1 MDLARLILGVDTRGL
16 RDGERDLNSF
26 SRTAANVAG
35 AVGAAFAA
43 IGFAQFGRQSL
54 QAAIDAQE
62 MGSAFEVVFGDM
74 ASSVRAWAEE
84 TGDALGRSTQEIM
97 RGALAFQELFGQ
109 ALQPAQAAELS
120 KQFAVLTQDLASF
133 KNLSNEVAQQK
144 LFSGLVGE
152 AEPLR
157 AVGVFLSEVAV
168 EAKAVELGLK
178 GVNNELTDQEKIVA
192 RAAII
197 QEQLAQASGDVERTS
212 GSAANQIKT
221 YNAAVEELQVAIG
234 QKLLPTLTPLITQ
247 AANIVTS
254 MAQMAQ
260 GFSLSTDGANRLW
273 NIVTTLGG
281 AWAAYRVTLLAANTA
296 MLVFNSSIAAVIGRV
311 GVLTTAKLLAARA
324 AGTLN
329 AALAANPFG
338 AVALGVGVLA
348 GAFISLANAQ
358 RQARAETDNLI
369 RSLDASIK
377 ARGADVASS
386 RAQADVERMRRENRL
401 AVIEAEQARL
411 KGPRGLGTGNRAM
424 ELEAEQLRWELVELE
439 GTVRLADR
447 TLADMAKTTG
457 EIKVPVAQAA
467 TAVGNLGG
475 SISTAGTAARTASD
489 DFQRL
494 YDRLFPYEASVRQ
507 LEADE
512 RLIRS
517 QKNLTEARKEEL
529 LAALEQERFRNRTDG
544 LGKAVVSEGLLNT
557 GPLVDMA
564 EDFRKTQEGLARD
577 AEIQTVRIARSF
589 AEMAQSVTSSLQG
602 LTNSIRSGD
611 ILGILGGVLDI
622 VLQLGGA
629 GVFGSGFA
637 NRVNAPRSFD
647 GGGFTGTGSRVGGL
661 DGKGGFLAMLHP
673 NETVIDHH
681 RGQRAP
687 ANDTGSVRVLVG
699 IDPRNGNVTAYTDG
713 RIAATAPAV
722 ANLGA
727 QQAQAQMTQRATR
740 RVRR

>member
-1 MDLARLILGVDTRGL
+1 
-16 RDGERDLNSF
+16 
-26 SRTAANVAG
+26 
-35 AVGAAFAA
+35 
-43 IGFAQFGRQSL
+43 
-54 QAAIDAQE
+54 
-62 MGSAFEVVFGDM
+62 
-74 ASSVRAWAEE
+74 
-84 TGDALGRSTQEIM
+84 
-97 RGALAFQELFGQ
+97 
-109 ALQPAQAAELS
+109 
-120 KQFAVLTQDLASF
+120 
-133 KNLSNEVAQQK
+133 
-144 LFSGLVGE
+144 
-152 AEPLR
+152 
-157 AVGVFLSEVAV
+157 
-168 EAKAVELGLK
+168 
-178 GVNNELTDQEKIVA
+178 
-192 RAAII
+192 
-197 QEQLAQASGDVERTS
+197 
-212 GSAANQIKT
+212 
-221 YNAAVEELQVAIG
+221 
-234 QKLLPTLTPLITQ
+234 
-247 AANIVTS
+247 
-254 MAQMAQ
+254 
-260 GFSLSTDGANRLW
+260 
-273 NIVTTLGG
+273 
-281 AWAAYRVTLLAANTA
+281 
-296 MLVFNSSIAAVIGRV
+296 VFNSSIAAVIGRV

-338 AVALGVGVLA
+338 AVALAVGVLA
-348 GAFISLANAQ
+348 GAFINLANSQA
-358 RQARAETDNLI
+358 QARAETNNLI
-369 RSLDASIK
+369 MSLRA
-377 ARGADVASS
+377 A
-386 RAQADVERMRRENRL
+386 AQARSADFLSRRAELQGQFNVEQQRL
-401 AVIEAEQARL
+401 ASLRGQIQDTQGRNFRVGTAGPSAASAQALSAQNQVVSRL
-411 KGPRGLGTGNRAM
+411 RL
-424 ELEAEQLRWELVELE
+424 ELQ
-439 GTVRLADR
+439 LADESY
-447 TLADMAKTTG
+447 AAAGKAAEAMA
-457 EIKVPVAQAA
+457 VPTAKA
-467 TAVGNLGG
+467 TASVSQLGG
-475 SISTAGTAARTASD
+475 AVSTAGTAARTASD

-529 LAALEQERFRNRTDG
+529 LAALAQERFRNRTDG

-557 GPLVDMA
+557 GPLVDA
-564 EDFRKTQEGLARD
+564 TEDLRKTQEGLARD

>member
-74 ASSVRAWAEE
+74 AASVRSWAEE

-157 AVGVFLSEVAV
+157 AVGVFLSDAAV
-168 EAKAVELGLK
+168 QAKAAEMGLS
-178 GVNNELTDQEKIVA
+178 GVNDELTDQEKIVA

-197 QEQLAQASGDVERTS
+197 QEQLANASGDVERTS

-234 QKLLPTLTPLITQ
+234 SKLLPTLTPLITQ
-247 AANIVTS
+247 AANIVTA

-273 NIVTTLGG
+273 NIVTSLAG
-281 AWAAYRVTLLAANTA
+281 AWAAYRVTLLAVAVAQGTYTA
-296 MLVFNSSIAAVIGRV
+296 AMILATRAIGAAQ
-311 GVLTTAKLLAARA
+311 
-324 AGTLN
+324 AGTIGLN
-329 AALAANPFG
+329 LALASNPFG
-338 AVALGVGVLA
+338 AVAVAVGVLTA
-348 GAFISLANAQ
+348 AFLGM
-358 RQARAETDNLI
+358 RQAQAQARVETDNLI
-369 RSLDASIK
+369 GSLKALAGARAADYVGKRTEAVSALFNKQGELARLEAQLAGQKGAGAGYAAQALGPKIAALRSEIADLDRGIDQADKSAREAAK
-377 ARGADVASS
+377 AMQAIVVPAANAGVATGGLGREIRGA
-386 RAQADVERMRRENRL
+386 
-401 AVIEAEQARL
+401 
-411 KGPRGLGTGNRAM
+411 
-424 ELEAEQLRWELVELE
+424 
-439 GTVRLADR
+439 
-447 TLADMAKTTG
+447 
-457 EIKVPVAQAA
+457 
-467 TAVGNLGG
+467 
-475 SISTAGTAARTASD
+475 STAAKDGASA
-489 DFQRL
+489 FQAL

-529 LAALEQERFRNRTDG
+529 LAALEQERFRRRTAG
-544 LGKAVVSEGLLNT
+544 LGKAEVSDSLNE
-557 GPLVDMA
+557 GPLVDFA
-564 EDFRKTQEGLARD
+564 ENLRKTQGELAKD
-577 AEIQTVRIARSF
+577 AEVQTVRIARSF
-589 AEMAQSVTSSLQG
+589 AEMTQSVTSSLQG
-602 LTNSIRSGD
+602 LTNSIRNGD
-611 ILGILGGVLDI
+611 FFGILGGLLDI
-622 VLQLGGA
+622 VLQLGSA

-637 NRVNAPRSFD
+637 NRVNRPRSFD
-647 GGGFTGTGSRVGGL
+647 GGGYTGSGARLGGM

-681 RGQRAP
+681 RGQRVP
-687 ANDTGSVRVLVG
+687 ANDTSPVRVMVG
-699 IDPRNGNVTAYTDG
+699 IDPRNGNVTAFVDS
-713 RIAATAPAV
+713 RAAQVIAPA

-727 QQAQAQMTQRATR
+727 QQAQAQMAQRATR

>member
-74 ASSVRAWAEE
+74 AASVRSWAEE

-157 AVGVFLSEVAV
+157 AVGVFLSDAAV
-168 EAKAVELGLK
+168 QAKAAEMGLS
-178 GVNNELTDQEKIVA
+178 GVNDELTDQEKIVA

-197 QEQLAQASGDVERTS
+197 QEQLANASGDVERTS

-234 QKLLPTLTPLITQ
+234 SKLLPTLTPLITQ
-247 AANIVTS
+247 AANIVTA

-273 NIVTTLGG
+273 NIVTTLAG
-281 AWAAYRVTLLAANTA
+281 AWAAYRVTLLAVAGAQAAYTGA
-296 MLVFNSSIAAVIGRV
+296 MVIATRVIG
-311 GVLTTAKLLAARA
+311 AAQ
-324 AGTLN
+324 AGTIGLN
-329 AALAANPFG
+329 LALASNPFG
-338 AVALGVGVLA
+338 AVAVAVGVLTA
-348 GAFISLANAQ
+348 AFLGM
-358 RQARAETDNLI
+358 RQAQAQARVETDNLI
-369 RSLDASIK
+369 GSLKALAGARAADYVGKRTEAVSALFNKQGELARLEAQLAGQKGAGAGYAAQALGPKIAALRSEIADLDRGIDQADKSAREAAK
-377 ARGADVASS
+377 AMQAIVVPAANAGVATGGLGREIRGA
-386 RAQADVERMRRENRL
+386 
-401 AVIEAEQARL
+401 
-411 KGPRGLGTGNRAM
+411 
-424 ELEAEQLRWELVELE
+424 
-439 GTVRLADR
+439 
-447 TLADMAKTTG
+447 
-457 EIKVPVAQAA
+457 
-467 TAVGNLGG
+467 
-475 SISTAGTAARTASD
+475 STAAKDGASA
-489 DFQRL
+489 FQAL

-529 LAALEQERFRNRTDG
+529 LAALEQERFRRRTAG
-544 LGKAVVSEGLLNT
+544 LGDATVSDWLTEDN
-557 GPLVDMA
+557 PLVNARD
-564 EDFRKTQEGLARD
+564 DLLKTQDELARD
-577 AEIQTVRIARSF
+577 AEVQTVRIARSF
-589 AEMAQSVTSSLQG
+589 AEMTQSVTSSLQG

-611 ILGILGGVLDI
+611 FLGILGGLLDI
-622 VLQLGGA
+622 VMQLGSA
-629 GVFGSGFA
+629 GVFGSSFA
-637 NRVNAPRSFD
+637 NRVNRPRSFD
-647 GGGFTGTGSRVGGL
+647 GGGYTGSGARSGGM

-681 RGQRAP
+681 RGQRVP
-687 ANDTGSVRVLVG
+687 ANDTSPVRVMVG
-699 IDPRNGNVTAYTDG
+699 IDPRNGNVTAFVDN
-713 RIAATAPAV
+713 RAAQVIAPA

-727 QQAQAQMTQRATR
+727 QQAQAQLAQRATR